1 MAFEIQPAPCICP
14 PHWLSMLQALPQ
26 EGAPDLSLQVTS
38 EGYGI
43 CPGVADH
50 PHPTL
55 QSHVAEAL
63 S

>member
-1 MAFEIQPAPCICP
+1 MAFETQPAPCICP

-26 EGAPDLSLQVTS
+26 TGAAYLSPQLTG

-43 CPGVADH
+43 CPGVGDD

-55 QSHVAEAL
+55 QFRVAEAL